1 LRTVT
6 ALRSF
11 PARVAKVRAKLAPR
25 TPIEVW
31 CQDEMPV
38 GQKNKPTYRWAK
50 RAATR
55 DGACSSEAV
64 QLHLDDVATTA
75 GTRSLISPG
84 FIARTVGVK
93 NRCKSAIAVLAAVDF
108 KVGRP
113 RNSIWDRWW
122 VFCKARSVRRLR
134 VHFDIFEKV
143 LCVLNGCVVE
153 FVRITVLVDE
163 EL

>member
-1 LRTVT
+1 MRTVT

-31 CQDEMPV
+31 CQDEMPL

-55 DGACSSEAV
+55 DGASSSEAV

-75 GTRSLISPG
+75 GTRSLISTALDSSRAPW
-84 FIARTVGVK
+84 A
-93 NRCKSAIAVLAAVDF
+93 
-108 KVGRP
+108 
-113 RNSIWDRWW
+113 
-122 VFCKARSVRRLR
+122 
-134 VHFDIFEKV
+134 
-143 LCVLNGCVVE
+143 
-153 FVRITVLVDE
+153 
-163 EL
+163 